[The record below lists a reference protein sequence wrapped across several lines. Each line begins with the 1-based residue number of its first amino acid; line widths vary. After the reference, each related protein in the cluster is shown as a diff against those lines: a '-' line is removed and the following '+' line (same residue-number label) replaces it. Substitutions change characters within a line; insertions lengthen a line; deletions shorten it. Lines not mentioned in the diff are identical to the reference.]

1 MSSQSDY
8 DSDESYESDEEL
20 DNLKLKGILE
30 SSDEEEEEET
40 YYRRKKHTHRKK
52 HKKDSDEESDEEDEE
67 DEDENDSDIYDTDDD
82 DSGESVVVIKK
93 RHVSLVKQMEIMEEA
108 YMSMFDDIDEPTLE
122 SFLQKMEGETD
133 DEFNYRVEITT
144 KIYESEKEV
153 LKLIS
158 IIMLGCMATNLRY
171 KSVTYDSLINSKGVN
186 SLYGSY
192 I

>member
-8 DSDESYESDEEL
+8 DSDEESEEL

-30 SSDEEEEEET
+30 SSDEEES

-52 HKKDSDEESDEEDEE
+52 HKKDTDEESDDEDEDEE
-67 DEDENDSDIYDTDDD
+67 EDENDSDIYDTDD

-108 YMSMFDDIDEPTLE
+108 YMLMFDDIDEPTLE

-144 KIYESEKEV
+144 KIYETEKEV
-153 LKLIS
+153 LKLLN

-171 KSVTYDSLINSKGVN
+171 KSVTYDSLVN
-186 SLYGSY
+186 NY
-192 I
+192 IS